1 MCITLGADDPP
12 SPTASVLWF
21 QVALTGVRFTGSDIQ
36 EVPPEPQEVAKCHS
50 ICQPWGRR
58 GGRAGTATRRQWT
71 HRGLGSCRCC
81 VGGSSAAVGA
91 AGGGGQLCSLGLWGR
106 RPGQHEGSTWADHL
120 ALPGSEKAC
129 ELQRPLRTRGG
140 TTSKAEAS
148 VLTDKR
154 ETTKMPLGG

>member
-1 MCITLGADDPP
+1 MPQHLPALGAPRWEGRDGHTATVDPP
-12 SPTASVLWF
+12 WTRQLWVL
-21 QVALTGVRFTGSDIQ
+21 R
-36 EVPPEPQEVAKCHS
+36 
-50 ICQPWGRR
+50 
-58 GGRAGTATRRQWT
+58 
-71 HRGLGSCRCC
+71 
-81 VGGSSAAVGA
+81 
-91 AGGGGQLCSLGLWGR
+91 GGQLCSLGLWGR